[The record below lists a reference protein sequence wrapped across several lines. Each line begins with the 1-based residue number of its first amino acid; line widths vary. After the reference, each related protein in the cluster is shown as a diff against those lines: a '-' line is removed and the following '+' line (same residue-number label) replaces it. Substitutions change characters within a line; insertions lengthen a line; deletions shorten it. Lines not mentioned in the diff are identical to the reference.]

1 MKYLYIYSTFTLLL
15 TNSLGAVTPAV
26 TIQLTPASATLRVGQ
41 TRDFNVS
48 VNNATDKTVAW
59 FVNNIEGGN
68 TTLGTIDKDGIY
80 KPPASVPAANVV
92 TVKVV
97 SNADKTKASTAAV
110 TLENALPTLTKLTP
124 SQINQGLAYSID
136 VEGANFIPTSKVLW
150 NDAPVT
156 ALFVS
161 STKLTIKGLVTT
173 IPTGG
178 NATLAV
184 SNPDP
189 GGAKSSTRT
198 LTILPPIVVTVSPD
212 NRSQRIGSNLDF
224 NAALTNTTVKTV
236 DWFVNTIKGGNT
248 TVGKIDANG
257 LYTPPSALPADPK
270 VVIMAQSTLD
280 PKASDT
286 TNLSLLNPTPVV
298 TTVTPNPVK
307 IGPIALTI
315 DGTGFAKGATAEF
328 GGQNL
333 VVTWQSPTRLTATGT
348 VAAQTAG
355 LARLL
360 VHNPDPG
367 ASAAKA
373 FYVPVKANKELLTYS
388 DAARFLEKATWGPT
402 PVSIAHLQ
410 EIGIDAW
417 LAEQLATP
425 PSTFPDP
432 ASMNDGLSGLQTAFV
447 KNALTGNDQLRQR
460 VAFALGQIF
469 VVSGNKTDRYH
480 QMVGF
485 ERMLYNDA
493 FGNYRQLM
501 HDATLS
507 PTMGVFLDMV
517 NNDKADPKKNIVPNE
532 NYARELL
539 QLFTIGLFE
548 LNIDGTR
555 KLDFQNQPISTYS
568 EATVKE
574 FAKVYTGWTYPPV
587 PGFQSK
593 WKNDAYFFGEMVPF
607 EEHHETSTKTLLG
620 GQILPPSQTAAQ
632 DMNAALDN
640 IFKHANLAPF
650 VATRLIQHLVMGNP
664 SAAYVG
670 RVAAAFNGPVR
681 GDLKAVVKAILT
693 DAEANAQNPA
703 NGHLREPLLFSTTL
717 LRNLNVNVTGE
728 PTGVARETEAMGQK
742 LLFPASVFNFYSPFY
757 RITGTAVIAPEYQNL
772 NASTALARAN
782 FVYHAL
788 NNRVGGAALNLTT
801 FEELAAY
808 PDQLLDAISNT
819 FLRGQMPAAMKTSI
833 LAAINGVTDNRTRAR
848 NALYLAGVSSQ
859 YQVER

>member
-1 MKYLYIYSTFTLLL
+1 MKHFYIYSTFALLL
-15 TNSLGAVTPAV
+15 TNPLGAVTPAV
-26 TIQLTPASATLRVGQ
+26 TIQISPTSATLRVGQ
-41 TRDFNVS
+41 MRDFNAS
-48 VNNATDKTVAW
+48 VANATDKTVAW

-68 TTLGTIDKDGIY
+68 TTLGTIDKNGIY
-80 KPPASVPAANVV
+80 KPPATVPATNTV
-92 TVKVV
+92 TIKVV
-97 SNADKTKASTAAV
+97 PNADKTKSGTAAV
-110 TLENALPTLTKLTP
+110 TLQNAIPTFTTLTP
-124 SQINQGLAYSID
+124 SQINQGLAYSVDI
-136 VEGANFIPTSKVLW
+136 VGTNFLPTSKVLW
-150 NDAPVT
+150 DDTPVT
-156 ALFVS
+156 TTFVS
-161 STKLTIKGLVTT
+161 STKLNIKGLVTT

-178 NATLAV
+178 NAVLAV

-189 GGAKSSTRT
+189 GAAKSGTRT
-198 LTILPPIVVTVSPD
+198 LYVLPPIVLTVTPD
-212 NRSQRIGSNLDF
+212 NRSLRLGSTLDF
-224 NAALTNTTVKTV
+224 NATVTNNADKSV
-236 DWFVNTIKGGNT
+236 DWLVNSIKGGDA

-257 LYTPPSALPADPK
+257 LYTPPSVLPANPK
-270 VVIMAQSTLD
+270 MVIMAVSKLD

-307 IGPIALTI
+307 IGPVSLTI

-328 GGQNL
+328 GGANL
-333 VVTWQSPTRLTATGT
+333 GVTWQSSTRLTATGT
-348 VAAQTAG
+348 IGAQTAG
-355 LARLL
+355 LARLS

-367 ASAAKA
+367 ASSAKA
-373 FYVPVKANKELLTYS
+373 FYVPVKPNKELLTYS
-388 DAARFLEKATWGPT
+388 DAARFLEQATWGPT
-402 PVSIAHLQ
+402 PASIAHLQ
-410 EIGIDAW
+410 EIGIETW
-417 LAEQLATP
+417 LNEQFAAP

-432 ASMNDGLSGLQTAFV
+432 MSTGQGLSGLQTAFI

-480 QMVGF
+480 EMVDY
-485 ERMLYNDA
+485 ERMLYTGA

-501 HDATLS
+501 RDVTLN

-548 LNIDGTR
+548 LNNDGTR

-574 FAKVYTGWTYPPV
+574 FAKVYTGWTFPPE

-593 WKNDAYFFGEMVPF
+593 WKNDAYFFGDMVPF
-607 EEHHETSTKTLLG
+607 EEHHEPSAKTLLG

-632 DMNAALDN
+632 DLNAALDN

-650 VATRLIQHLVMGNP
+650 VATRLIQHLAVGNP
-664 SAAYVG
+664 SPAYVG
-670 RVAAAFNGPVR
+670 RVAAAFNSPVR

-693 DAEANAQNPA
+693 DPEATTPNPA
-703 NGHLREPLLFSTTL
+703 NGHLREPVLFSTTL

-728 PTGVARETEAMGQK
+728 PSVPRETEAMGQK
-742 LLFPASVFNFYSPFY
+742 LLFPGSVFNYFSPFY
-757 RITGTAVIAPEYQNL
+757 RIVGTPVTAPEYQIL

-788 NNRVGGAALNLTT
+788 NGRLGGVSINLTT

-808 PDQLLDAISNT
+808 PDQLVDAISNT

-833 LAAINGVTDNRTRAR
+833 LAAINGVTDNRIRAR